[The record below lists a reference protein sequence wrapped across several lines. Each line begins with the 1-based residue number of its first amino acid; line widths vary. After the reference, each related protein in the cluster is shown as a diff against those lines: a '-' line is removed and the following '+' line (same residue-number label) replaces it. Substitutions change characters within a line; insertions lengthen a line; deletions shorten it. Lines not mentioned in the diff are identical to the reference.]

1 MDAVTMFAACALT
14 LVPPQS
20 GVPCGSAPDPL
31 RVTASPVVLHPAS
44 DVAAEFGDHSASR
57 RASRIDRWESFIV
70 EAAQRFAIPQDWIR
84 AVMRSESGGRTMLNG
99 QPITSV
105 AGAMGLMQLMPGT
118 YADMRQ
124 RYGLGNDSYD
134 PHDNVLAGAAYL
146 RLMYQ
151 QFGYP
156 SLFAAYN
163 AGPARFDGYL
173 LRGKSLPNATL
184 VYVGGI
190 VPGVETTMARG
201 LSAYQNTTPSIA
213 FPVTSKHRNVPNNA
227 LFFVLNQPLDARI
240 LTSNEAEIPSKS
252 PRASATN
259 IASNQGFES
268 QNPATQTGGLFIPLS
283 RTNP

>member
-1 MDAVTMFAACALT
+1 MFAACALT
-14 LVPPQS
+14 LVPPHS
-20 GVPCGSAPDPL
+20 GVPCGSTPDPL
-31 RVTASPVVLHPAS
+31 RVVVSPVGMRPTGDILPG
-44 DVAAEFGDHSASR
+44 FGDHLASH
-57 RASRIDRWESFIV
+57 RASRIDRWETYIA

-84 AVMRSESGGRTMLNG
+84 AVMRSESGGRTTLNG

-118 YADMRQ
+118 YADMRS
-124 RYGLGNDSYD
+124 RYGLGTDSYD

-151 QFGYP
+151 QYGYP

-184 VYVGGI
+184 SYVGGI
-190 VPGVETTMARG
+190 VPGVETAMARSG
-201 LSAYQNTTPSIA
+201 SAYQNATPNVVL
-213 FPVTSKHRNVPNNA
+213 PVVKKYRA
-227 LFFVLNQPLDARI
+227 GQKEGLFFTLNEPPNARI
-240 LTSNEAEIPSKS
+240 LTSNETEIPSKS

-259 IASNQGFES
+259 FASNQEFES

>member
-14 LVPPQS
+14 LAPPLS
-20 GVPCGSAPDPL
+20 SPPCGSVADPL
-31 RVTASPVVLHPAS
+31 RVVASPIGVRPAS
-44 DVAAEFGDHSASR
+44 DVLWKFGDHLASR
-57 RASRIDRWESFIV
+57 RASRIDRWETYIA

-84 AVMRSESGGRTMLNG
+84 AVMRSESGGRTTLNG
-99 QPITSV
+99 QPITSS

-118 YADMRQ
+118 YSDMRS
-124 RYGLGNDSYD
+124 RYGLGTDSYD

-151 QFGYP
+151 QYGYP
-156 SLFAAYN
+156 ALFAAYN

-173 LRGKSLPNATL
+173 LRGKSLPSATIS
-184 VYVGGI
+184 YVGSI
-190 VPGVETTMARG
+190 VPGVETTMARSG
-201 LSAYQNTTPSIA
+201 SAYQNATPNVVLSIA
-213 FPVTSKHRNVPNNA
+213 KRYRVGQKEG
-227 LFFVLNQPLDARI
+227 LFFTLNQPLNTRF
-240 LTSNEAEIPSKS
+240 LTSNETEIPSKS

-268 QNPATQTGGLFIPLS
+268 QNLVTRTGGLFIPLS